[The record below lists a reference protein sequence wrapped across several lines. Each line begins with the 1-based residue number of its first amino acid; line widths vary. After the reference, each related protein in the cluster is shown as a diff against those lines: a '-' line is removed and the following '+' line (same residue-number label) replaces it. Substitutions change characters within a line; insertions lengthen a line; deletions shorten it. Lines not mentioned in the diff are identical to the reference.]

1 MEIGLGAQTQEL
13 ARDIGIFYVHVKNT
27 GQMEAEDVIALI
39 NVKGAWNDY
48 VPIGII
54 EWKVIHK
61 LTLRSPR
68 PSQLEGRTVENLLAR
83 AFVRERAE
91 KSFTLS
97 GDSLPFRFALFFTV
111 KGSDKVYFPSNEIPP
126 INLSKFDI
134 DLMFQP
140 KGARHSHGRAYRISI
155 KNWNSISVRSGKPDA
170 ST

>member
-1 MEIGLGAQTQEL
+1 MEIALGAQTQEL
-13 ARDIGIFYVHVKNT
+13 ARAVGIFYVDVKNT
-27 GQMEAEDVIALI
+27 GQTEAEDVIALI

-61 LTLRSPR
+61 LTLPSPR
-68 PSQLEGRTVENLLAR
+68 PSQLVGRTVEDLLAR
-83 AFVRERAE
+83 VFVSERAE

-97 GDSLPFRFALFFTV
+97 GESLPFRFALFFTV

-140 KGARHSHGRAYRISI
+140 KGIRHSHGRAYRIKVESWEKI
-155 KNWNSISVRSGKPDA
+155 AVRQGKPDA